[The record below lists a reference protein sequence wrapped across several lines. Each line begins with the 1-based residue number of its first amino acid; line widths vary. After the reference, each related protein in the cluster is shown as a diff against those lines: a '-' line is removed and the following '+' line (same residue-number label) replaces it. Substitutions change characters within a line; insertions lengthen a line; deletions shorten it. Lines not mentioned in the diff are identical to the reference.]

1 MKLMKG
7 NALRMRAMQS
17 ALGDDNKKKKKAARI
32 CLQKARPAARIAPQ
46 GNSAA
51 CEGVL
56 PAGQ

>member
-17 ALGDDNKKKKKAARI
+17 ALGDDNKKKKAARI